1 MKQKDK
7 NMGSKLPFKTV
18 VEYSSGP
25 KPGQKGR
32 TISRDYGSG
41 PGMTGRA
48 SGRGVGIESSYS
60 VKTPAKK
67 TAPTN
72 TGAKKAAPAKKAAAK
87 KKK

>member
-7 NMGSKLPFKTV
+7 NMGSKKPFKTV

-25 KPGQKGR
+25 KSGQKGR

-48 SGRGVGIESSYS
+48 SGRAVGIENSYS
-60 VKTPAKK
+60 VKTTP
-67 TAPTN
+67 
-72 TGAKKAAPAKKAAAK
+72 KKAAPAKKPAPAK
-87 KKK
+87 KAAPKKK